1 MTIKQKLLGCL
12 TLFGIATLLLVGV
25 GYWSAR
31 SSEAALS
38 TLLADRVLPLRQLK
52 VVADRYAVEIVDTAH
67 KARNGNIGFA
77 EAASRVSAGSTE
89 LHKAWAEYRATRIEG
104 EEAKLAAEAESRMK
118 VADDKVERLQQML
131 RAGDAA
137 ALEGFVRNE
146 MYPAIDPVSDAIAK
160 LVDLQI
166 KISESVATQAQAAAG
181 FARLSMAAL
190 GLLAGAVLVVS
201 FLTITHKV
209 IAPIRRLAEI
219 ITELARSSGA
229 ATLPHLEQHDEIGD
243 ITRSVDGFLQ
253 AAIAKERD
261 RAAAAAAE
269 QTTVTR
275 ALRDSLA
282 ALKAGDLTRPVTAHF
297 PPAYA
302 ELKSNFNEALDN
314 LRSLIGTVIQSAQG
328 ISTGSKD
335 IAQASED
342 LARRTESTAAS
353 LAETSASIGEI
364 DGRLKATA
372 AAAGNTVERA
382 NGAIHTVEGG
392 RAITD
397 EAVQAMS
404 RVADSAKGIDSVIE
418 GLDKIAF
425 QTRVLAM
432 NAAVEAGRAGEAGR
446 GFAVVADLVSALAMR
461 AEEEAKRARDQLTVT
476 QSEIGTAVEA
486 VQKVDG
492 ALSNIAQDV
501 AQVHQLLG
509 SMATDNN
516 AQAAAIVQVTTAIT
530 NMDGAT
536 QQNAAMVEETS
547 AAARNLSNETR
558 LLSDQ
563 ASKFRVAGG
572 NSSGSLQGKFATPP
586 AEARPL
592 PVAAVR
598 AMTRDVE
605 DWQNF

>member
-12 TLFGIATLLLVGV
+12 ALFGVATLLLVGL

-31 SSEAALS
+31 SSERALA
-38 TLLADRVLPLRQLK
+38 TLLADRVVPLGQLK
-52 VVADRYAVEIVDTAH
+52 IVADRYAVQIVDTAH
-67 KARNGNIGFA
+67 KARNGNIGFD
-77 EAASRVSAGSTE
+77 EASRNVAAGSTA
-89 LHKAWAEYRATRIEG
+89 LHKAWADYRATRIAGDES
-104 EEAKLAAEAESRMK
+104 KLAVEAEARMK
-118 VADDKVERLQQML
+118 IADEKVERLSGIL
-131 RAGDAA
+131 RTGDAA
-137 ALEGFVRNE
+137 ALDGFVRHE
-146 MYPAIDPVSDAIAK
+146 LYPAIDPVSETINQ

-166 KISESVATQAQAAAG
+166 KISGEVANQAREAAKA
-181 FARLSMAAL
+181 ARLGMAAL
-190 GLLAGAVLVVS
+190 AVLAGIVLAIS
-201 FLTITHKV
+201 FLTITRKV
-209 IAPIRRLAEI
+209 IAPIRKLAEI
-219 ITELARSSGA
+219 ITERARASGEA
-229 ATLPHLEQHDEIGD
+229 ALPHLEQQDEIGD
-243 ITRSVDGFLQ
+243 ITRSVDGFLK

-261 RAAAAAAE
+261 RAAASAAE
-269 QTTVTR
+269 QATVTG

-314 LRSLIGTVIQSAQG
+314 LRTLIGTVIQSAQG

-353 LAETSASIGEI
+353 LAETAASIGEI

-372 AAAGNTVERA
+372 AAAGDTVERA
-382 NGAIHTVEGG
+382 NGAIRTVQGG

-397 EAVQAMS
+397 EAVQAMG

-492 ALSNIAQDV
+492 ALSNISEDV

-509 SMATDNN
+509 NMATDNN
-516 AQAAAIVQVTTAIT
+516 AQAAAIVQVTTAVHT
-530 NMDGAT
+530 MDSAT

-563 ASKFRVAGG
+563 ATRFRVSREGG
-572 NSSGSLQGKFATPP
+572 GASLHGKFATP

-592 PVAAVR
+592 PAAAVR

-605 DWQNF
+605 DWQSF

>member
-12 TLFGIATLLLVGV
+12 ALFGVATLLLVGV

-31 SSEAALS
+31 SSERALS
-38 TLLADRVLPLRQLK
+38 TLLADRVMPLRQLK
-52 VVADRYAVEIVDTAH
+52 VVADRYAVQIVDTAH
-67 KARNGNIGFA
+67 KARNGNIGFPDATRNVA
-77 EAASRVSAGSTE
+77 EGSAE
-89 LHKAWAEYRATRIEG
+89 LHKAWAAYRQTEIAG
-104 EEAKLAAEAESRMK
+104 EESKLAAEAESRMK
-118 VADDKVERLQQML
+118 VADDKVDRLSGIL

-137 ALEGFVRNE
+137 ALDEFVRNE
-146 MYPAIDPVSDAIAK
+146 LYPAIDPVSESINQ

-166 KISESVATQAQAAAG
+166 KISESVATEAQAAAG
-181 FARLSMAAL
+181 LARLWMAAL

-209 IAPIRRLAEI
+209 IAPIRRLAQI
-219 ITELARSSGA
+219 IVELGRSSGE
-229 ATLPHLEQHDEIGD
+229 ATLPHLEQQDEIGD
-243 ITRSVDGFLQ
+243 ITRSVDSFLN

-269 QTTVTR
+269 QTTVTS

-314 LRSLIGTVIQSAQG
+314 LRTLIGTVIQSAKG
-328 ISTGSKD
+328 ISSGSVE
-335 IAQASED
+335 IARASED

-353 LAETSASIGEI
+353 LAETSSSVGEI

-382 NGAIHTVEGG
+382 NGAIRTVEGG

-397 EAVQAMS
+397 EAVQAMG

-492 ALSNIAQDV
+492 ALSNISEDV

-509 SMATDNN
+509 GMATDNN
-516 AQAAAIVQVTTAIT
+516 AQAAAIVQVTTAVHT
-530 NMDGAT
+530 MDSAT

-563 ASKFRVAGG
+563 ASRFRVSGG
-572 NSSGSLQGKFATPP
+572 GESLQGRFATPP

-592 PVAAVR
+592 PAAAVR
-598 AMTRDVE
+598 AMTRE
-605 DWQNF
+605 AEEWSSF

>member
-12 TLFGIATLLLVGV
+12 ALFGVATLLLVGV

-31 SSEAALS
+31 SSERALS
-38 TLLADRVLPLRQLK
+38 TLLADRVMPLRQLK
-52 VVADRYAVEIVDTAH
+52 VVADRYAVQIVDTAH
-67 KARNGNIGFA
+67 KARNGNIGFPDATRNVA
-77 EAASRVSAGSTE
+77 EGSAE
-89 LHKAWAEYRATRIEG
+89 LHKAWAAYRQTEIAG
-104 EEAKLAAEAESRMK
+104 EESKLAAEAESRMK
-118 VADDKVERLQQML
+118 VADDKVDRLSGIL

-137 ALEGFVRNE
+137 ALDGFVRNE
-146 MYPAIDPVSDAIAK
+146 LYPAIDPVSESINQ

-166 KISESVATQAQAAAG
+166 KISESVATEAQAAAG
-181 FARLSMAAL
+181 LARLWMAAL

-209 IAPIRRLAEI
+209 IAPIRRLAQI
-219 ITELARSSGA
+219 IVELGRSSGE
-229 ATLPHLEQHDEIGD
+229 ATLPHLEQQDEIGD
-243 ITRSVDGFLQ
+243 ITRSVDSFLN

-269 QTTVTR
+269 QTTVTS

-314 LRSLIGTVIQSAQG
+314 LRTLIGTVIQSAKG
-328 ISTGSKD
+328 ISSGSVE
-335 IAQASED
+335 IARASED

-353 LAETSASIGEI
+353 LAETSSSVGEI

-382 NGAIHTVEGG
+382 NGAIRTVEGG

-397 EAVQAMS
+397 EAVQAMG

-492 ALSNIAQDV
+492 ALSNISEDV

-509 SMATDNN
+509 GMATDNN
-516 AQAAAIVQVTTAIT
+516 AQAAAIVQVTTAVHT
-530 NMDGAT
+530 MDSAT

-563 ASKFRVAGG
+563 ASRFRVSGG
-572 NSSGSLQGKFATPP
+572 GESLQGRFATPP

-592 PVAAVR
+592 PAAAVR
-598 AMTRDVE
+598 AMTRE
-605 DWQNF
+605 AEEWSSF

>member
-12 TLFGIATLLLVGV
+12 ILFGIATLLLVGL

-31 SSEAALS
+31 SSERALA
-38 TLLADRVLPLRQLK
+38 TLVDDRVLPLRDLK
-52 VVADRYAVEIVDTAH
+52 IVADRYAVQIVDTAH
-67 KARNGNIGFA
+67 KARNGNISFA
-77 EAASRVSAGSTE
+77 EASRHVAIGSGE
-89 LHKAWAEYRATRIEG
+89 LHKAWAEYRNTEISG
-104 EEAKLAAEAESRMK
+104 EESRLAREAESRMK
-118 VADDKVERLQQML
+118 VADRKVERLSAIL
-131 RAGDAA
+131 RAKDVA
-137 ALEGFVRNE
+137 ALDGFVRNE
-146 MYPAIDPVSDAIAK
+146 LYPAIDPVSESITS

-166 KISESVATQAQAAAG
+166 KISDEVARGARTAAG
-181 FARLSMAAL
+181 TARIGMAML
-190 GLLAGAVLVVS
+190 GVLAGIVLVVS
-201 FLTITHKV
+201 FLTITRKV
-209 IAPIRRLAEI
+209 IAPIRKLAEI
-219 ITELARSSGA
+219 IAELGRSSGA
-229 ATLPHLEQHDEIGD
+229 VTLPNLEQRDEIGD

-269 QTTVTR
+269 QTMVTS

-282 ALKAGDLTRPVTAHF
+282 ALKAGDLTLPVTAPF
-297 PPAYA
+297 PTAYA
-302 ELKSNFNEALDN
+302 ALKSNFNEALDN
-314 LRSLIGTVIQSAQG
+314 LRTLIGTVIQSAQG
-328 ISTGSKD
+328 ISSGAKD
-335 IAQASED
+335 IANASED
-342 LARRTESTAAS
+342 LAHRTERTAES
-353 LAETSASIGEI
+353 LAETAASIGEI

-372 AAAGNTVERA
+372 AAASNTVDRA
-382 NGAIHTVEGG
+382 NGAIQTVKGG

-397 EAVQAMS
+397 EAVHAMG

-476 QSEIGTAVEA
+476 QAEIGTAVDA

-492 ALSNIAQDV
+492 ALSNISEDV

-509 SMATDNN
+509 TMATDNN
-516 AQAAAIVQVTTAIT
+516 AQAAAIVLVTTAVH

-563 ASKFRVAGG
+563 AAKFRVSGG
-572 NSSGSLQGKFATPP
+572 GGGASLQRKFATPP

-592 PVAAVR
+592 PAAAVR

-605 DWQNF
+605 DEQGF